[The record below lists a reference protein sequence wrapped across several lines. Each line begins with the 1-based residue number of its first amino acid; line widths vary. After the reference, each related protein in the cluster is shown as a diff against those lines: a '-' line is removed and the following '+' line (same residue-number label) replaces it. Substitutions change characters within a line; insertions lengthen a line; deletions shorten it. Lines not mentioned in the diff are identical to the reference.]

1 MKPISI
7 RMDKDLLKV
16 IDRIARLQGTTRS
29 RFIRRIIE
37 DYIENGTL
45 YKLAVRRLRD
55 KNDPVL
61 TREEFEKELR
71 RSR

>member
-16 IDRIARLQGTTRS
+16 IDKIARLQGTTRS
-29 RFIRRIIE
+29 RFMRRIIE

-71 RSR
+71 R